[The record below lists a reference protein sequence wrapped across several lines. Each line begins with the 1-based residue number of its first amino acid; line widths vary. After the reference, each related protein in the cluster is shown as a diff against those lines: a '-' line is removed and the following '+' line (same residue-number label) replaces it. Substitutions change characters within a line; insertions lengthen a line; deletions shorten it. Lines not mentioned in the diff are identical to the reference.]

1 MALVLEGAIVTMD
14 PGRPL
19 LPRGRVCVD
28 DQGRIVAVQGAEEP
42 LPAGFEGAPRVRT
55 RGVVYPGLID
65 LHNHLAYNCLPLWA
79 PAGRQEPFNSRE
91 QWPRLPA
98 YTTDVRLPTLALT
111 QVASKALL
119 KYVETK
125 AAVGGV
131 TAIQGSAKM
140 SRPYEGWLV
149 RNVEYE
155 TFGST
160 QRSVF
165 QSVRTLGKADFPTA
179 RDHMTNGN
187 AFIYHLAEGTAP
199 SLLREYTDLKDN
211 DCLHPRLVAIHATAL
226 GDLEYAD
233 WGPHGSS
240 MVWSPL
246 SNLWL
251 YRHTSD
257 VVAARRH
264 GIRVC
269 LGADWAPSG
278 SKHLLGELKVA
289 DLWNRSASGLGGA
302 FSDLE
307 LCEMVTANPADA
319 LGWSD
324 RIGRVKPGLLA
335 DLLVLRRRVPD
346 PHRNLIEATEH
357 DVRLV
362 LVGGRPVYGTP
373 AFMRSSGARQVES
386 ITVGGR
392 RRSISL
398 RDPGVPDADMSWREV
413 LAALQAVR
421 RDPAGAHEQVR
432 VTADATGEEPLR
444 LIPDDP
450 GGEPPVLLTAAD
462 LGEVRIPPLDALA
475 HDAGF
480 FAALR
485 AAPILGGLLDNL
497 QGYYQR

>member
-1 MALVLEGAIVTMD
+1 MALVLEGMVATMD
-14 PGRPL
+14 PGRPVV
-19 LPRGRVCVD
+19 PHGRVYVD
-28 DQGRIVAVQGAEEP
+28 DQGRIAAVQGADEP
-42 LPAGFEGAPRVRT
+42 APGGFDAARRVRAA
-55 RGVVYPGLID
+55 GVVYPGLID

-79 PAGRQEPFNSRE
+79 PPGRQEPFSSRE

-111 QVASKALL
+111 QVASKAVL
-119 KYVETK
+119 KYVEAK

-165 QSVRTLGKADFPTA
+165 QSVRTLGQADFPTA
-179 RDHMTNGN
+179 REHMTSGS
-187 AFIYHLAEGTAP
+187 AFIYHLAEGTSPA
-199 SLLREYTDLKDN
+199 LVREFTDLKDN
-211 DCLHPRLVAIHATAL
+211 DCLQPKLVAIHATAL
-226 GDLEYAD
+226 GDPEYAD

-251 YRHTSD
+251 YHHTSD

-289 DLWNRSASGLGGA
+289 DLWNRAATGLDQA
-302 FSDLE
+302 FTDVE
-307 LCEMVTANPADA
+307 LCEMVTASPADA

-324 RIGRVKPGLLA
+324 RIGRIKPGLYA
-335 DLLVLRRRVPD
+335 DLLVLRHRVPD
-346 PHRNLIEATEH
+346 PHRNLIEATER

-373 AFMRSSGARQVES
+373 AYMRSSGASQAEP
-386 ITVGGR
+386 ITVGGL

-398 RDPGVPDADMSWREV
+398 RDPGVPDADMSWPQV
-413 LAALQAVR
+413 LAALEAVR
-421 RDPAGAHEQVR
+421 RDPVGANERMR
-432 VTADATGEEPLR
+432 VAAAAIGEEPLR

-450 GGEPPVLLTAAD
+450 GGEPPVLLAAAD
-462 LGEVRIPPLDALA
+462 LGEVRIRPLDPLA
-475 HDAGF
+475 HDSGF

-485 AAPILGGLLDNL
+485 SAPILGGLLDDL

>member
-1 MALVLEGAIVTMD
+1 
-14 PGRPL
+14 
-19 LPRGRVCVD
+19 
-28 DQGRIVAVQGAEEP
+28 
-42 LPAGFEGAPRVRT
+42 
-55 RGVVYPGLID
+55 
-65 LHNHLAYNCLPLWA
+65 
-79 PAGRQEPFNSRE
+79 
-91 QWPRLPA
+91 
-98 YTTDVRLPTLALT
+98 VRLPTLALT
-111 QVASKALL
+111 QVASKAVL
-119 KYVETK
+119 KYVEAK

-165 QSVRTLGKADFPTA
+165 QSVRTLGQADFPTA
-179 RDHMTNGN
+179 REHMTSGS
-187 AFIYHLAEGTAP
+187 AFIYHLAEGTSPA
-199 SLLREYTDLKDN
+199 LVREFTDLKDN
-211 DCLHPRLVAIHATAL
+211 DCLQPKLVAIHATAL
-226 GDLEYAD
+226 GDPEYAD

-251 YRHTSD
+251 YHHTSD

-289 DLWNRSASGLGGA
+289 DLWNRAATGLDQA
-302 FSDLE
+302 FTDVE
-307 LCEMVTANPADA
+307 LCEMVTASPADA

-324 RIGRVKPGLLA
+324 RIGRIKPGLYA
-335 DLLVLRRRVPD
+335 DLLVLRHRVPD
-346 PHRNLIEATEH
+346 PHRNLIEATER

-373 AFMRSSGARQVES
+373 AYMRSSGASQAEP
-386 ITVGGR
+386 ITVGGL

-398 RDPGVPDADMSWREV
+398 RDPGVPDADMSWPQV
-413 LAALQAVR
+413 LAALEAVR
-421 RDPAGAHEQVR
+421 RDPVGANERMR
-432 VTADATGEEPLR
+432 VAAAAIGEEPLR

-450 GGEPPVLLTAAD
+450 GGEPPVLLAAAD
-462 LGEVRIPPLDALA
+462 LGEVRIRPLDPLA
-475 HDAGF
+475 HDSGF

-485 AAPILGGLLDNL
+485 SAPILGGLLDDL